1 MTMAFIRRW
10 FLIMLCM
17 LGPAAFSTPSV
28 AQTGQVRINI
38 VKGGWFIGAQAGNGT
53 LTFAG
58 KNYPLAVG
66 GLSAGLVFGG
76 SATDFVGTAANL
88 KRASDIQGVYTAIGA
103 GAALAGGARVI
114 QMRNAN
120 GVVLALRGKQVGLM
134 ANLDLS
140 GMTISL
146 R

>member
-1 MTMAFIRRW
+1 MMSASVRRW
-10 FLIMLCM
+10 LLGALCFF
-17 LGPAAFSTPSV
+17 GIAAFATPSF

-58 KNYPLAVG
+58 KSYPLAVG

-76 SATDFVGTAANL
+76 SATDFVGTASNL
-88 KRASDIQGVYTAIGA
+88 RRASDIQGVYSALGA
-103 GAALAGGARVI
+103 GAAIAGGARVI
-114 QMRNAN
+114 RMRNAN

-140 GMTISL
+140 GMTIAL

>member
-1 MTMAFIRRW
+1 MNASVRQWI
-10 FLIMLCM
+10 LVILCM
-17 LGPAAFSTPSV
+17 FGLGAISTPSL

-58 KNYPLAVG
+58 RSYPLAVG

-76 SATDFVGTAANL
+76 SATDFVGTASNL
-88 KRASDIQGVYTAIGA
+88 RRASDIQGVYSAIGA
-103 GAALAGGARVI
+103 GAAIAGGARAI

-120 GVVLALRGKQVGLM
+120 GVVLTLRGKQVGLM
-134 ANLDLS
+134 ANFDLS
-140 GMTISL
+140 GMTIAM

>member
-1 MTMAFIRRW
+1 VFGLAVVSV
-10 FLIMLCM
+10 
-17 LGPAAFSTPSV
+17 PAL
-28 AQTGQVRINI
+28 AQTGQVRISI

-58 KNYPLAVG
+58 KTYRLAVG

-76 SATDFVGTAANL
+76 SATDFVGTASNL
-88 KRASDIQGVYTAIGA
+88 RRASDIQGVYSAIGA
-103 GAALAGGARVI
+103 GAAIAGGARAI

-120 GVVLALRGKQVGLM
+120 GVVLTLRGKQVGLM

-140 GMTISL
+140 GMTVTM

>member
-1 MTMAFIRRW
+1 MTTSIVRRLILVAFCV
-10 FLIMLCM
+10 FGLAVL
-17 LGPAAFSTPSV
+17 STPSF
-28 AQTGQVRINI
+28 AQVGQVRINI

-53 LTFAG
+53 LTFGG
-58 KNYPLAVG
+58 KSYPLAVG

-76 SATDFVGTAANL
+76 SATDFVGTASNL
-88 KRASDIQGVYTAIGA
+88 KRAADIRGVYSAVGA
-103 GAALAGGARVI
+103 GAVVAGGARVI

-140 GMTISL
+140 GMSIAM

>member
-1 MTMAFIRRW
+1 MITSIARR
-10 FLIMLCM
+10 LILVALCVFG
-17 LGPAAFSTPSV
+17 LAALSTPSF
-28 AQTGQVRINI
+28 AQVGQVRINV

-58 KNYPLAVG
+58 RTYPLAVG

-76 SATDFVGTAANL
+76 SATDFVGTASNL
-88 KRASDIQGVYTAIGA
+88 RRASDIQGVYTAIGA
-103 GAALAGGARVI
+103 GAAVAGGAQVI
-114 QMRNAN
+114 RMRNAN
-120 GVVLALRGKQVGLM
+120 GVVLALRGRQVGLM

-140 GMTISL
+140 GMSIAM

>member
-1 MTMAFIRRW
+1 MRASVRRW
-10 FLIMLCM
+10 LPVTLCM
-17 LGPAAFSTPSV
+17 FGLAILSTPAL
-28 AQTGQVRINI
+28 AQTGQVRISI

-53 LTFAG
+53 LAFAG
-58 KNYPLAVG
+58 KTYPLAVG

-76 SATDFVGTAANL
+76 SATEFVGTASNL
-88 KRASDIQGVYTAIGA
+88 RRASDIQGVYSAIGA
-103 GAALAGGARVI
+103 GAAIAGDVRAI

-120 GVVLALRGKQVGLM
+120 GVVLTLRGKQVGLL

-140 GMTISL
+140 GMTVAV

>member
-1 MTMAFIRRW
+1 MRASVRRW
-10 FLIMLCM
+10 LSVTLCVFG
-17 LGPAAFSTPSV
+17 LATLSTSAL
-28 AQTGQVRINI
+28 AQTGQVRISI

-53 LTFAG
+53 LAFAG
-58 KNYPLAVG
+58 KTYPLAVG

-76 SATDFVGTAANL
+76 SATEFVGTASNL
-88 KRASDIQGVYTAIGA
+88 RRASDIQGVYSAIGA
-103 GAALAGGARVI
+103 GAAIAGGVRAI

-120 GVVLALRGKQVGLM
+120 GVVLSLRGKQMGLM

-140 GMTISL
+140 GMTVAV

>member
-1 MTMAFIRRW
+1 MRASIRRW
-10 FLIMLCM
+10 ISVALCVFG
-17 LGPAAFSTPSV
+17 LAVVSAPAL
-28 AQTGQVRINI
+28 AQTGQVRISI

-58 KNYPLAVG
+58 KTYPLAVG

-76 SATDFVGTAANL
+76 SATDFVGTASNL
-88 KRASDIQGVYTAIGA
+88 RRASDIQGVYSAIGA
-103 GAALAGGARVI
+103 GAAIAGGARAI

-120 GVVLALRGKQVGLM
+120 GVVLTLRGKQVGLM

-140 GMTISL
+140 GMTVTM

>member
-1 MTMAFIRRW
+1 MNALVRR
-10 FLIMLCM
+10 LVLAMLCV
-17 LGPAAFSTPSV
+17 LGLAVLSTPSF
-28 AQTGQVRINI
+28 AQTGQVRISI

-58 KNYPLAVG
+58 RSYPLAVG

-76 SATDFVGTAANL
+76 SATDFVGTASNL
-88 KRASDIQGVYTAIGA
+88 RRASDIQGVYSAIGA
-103 GAALAGGARVI
+103 GAAVAGGARVLR
-114 QMRNAN
+114 MRNAN
-120 GVVLALRGKQVGLM
+120 GVVLALQGKQVGLM